1 MMQES
6 RDVGKE
12 VCRKDRF
19 RAGRIQDRRD
29 IKGGF
34 RIGGMQNN
42 RERRE
47 EGKEGRRKRRDSGL
61 EG

>member
-19 RAGRIQDRRD
+19 RAGRIQDRWD

-34 RIGGMQNN
+34 RIGGMQNK
-42 RERRE
+42 REMRE
-47 EGKEGRRKRRDSGL
+47 EGKEG
-61 EG
+61 

>member
-1 MMQES
+1 MIQGS

-19 RAGRIQDRRD
+19 RAGRIQERRD

-34 RIGGMQNN
+34 RIGGMQNK

-47 EGKEGRRKRRDSGL
+47 EGKEG
-61 EG
+61 